1 MLVET
6 EVIVGWEWLGLVSA
20 CGEDPP
26 RKYRELVGLNYICT
40 SCLASYPQLSLLGR
54 HCLGEGK
61 RRQKR
66 YLTEVGRVV
75 GKLASGNCFIIH
87 SPCCRCTMKQEDHH
101 EHRAET
107 GWDKVSIPPGTV
119 MIA

>member
-1 MLVET
+1 MARVSISMWGGSTAQIWRIGRFELHMYFMLSF
-6 EVIVGWEWLGLVSA
+6 LS
-20 CGEDPP
+20 
-26 RKYRELVGLNYICT
+26 
-40 SCLASYPQLSLLGR
+40 QLSLLGR

-119 MIA
+119 MIAEGK